1 MAIQQ
6 VLTKQRKYFVY
17 ISYMQ
22 YLKRLLRVV
31 FKNRINMHQRGS
43 VGLAS
48 VGVLG
53 KLLLT
58 VRVLGVKLAV
68 LVSNVLVF
76 RLVHSVN

>member
-6 VLTKQRKYFVY
+6 VLTKKRKYLVH

-31 FKNRINMHQRGS
+31 FKNWINMHQREL

-48 VGVLG
+48 IGS

-58 VRVLGVKLAV
+58 VCVLGVELAV
-68 LVSNVLVF
+68 FVSDVIVL
-76 RLVHSVN
+76 RLVHSIS